1 MRLLFDQGLPTSAAS
16 ILRTAG
22 WDVIHASEAGL
33 NRATDKAVLDF
44 ARKERRVICTLD
56 ADFHAILAISGLNG
70 PSVMR
75 IRREGLRG
83 AELAGLILGLRPTV
97 IAALEAG
104 AVVSVTNRAIRIR
117 RLPVIRKS

>member
-16 ILRTAG
+16 ILRAGG

-33 NRATDKAVLDF
+33 DRATDEAVLEF
-44 ARKERRVICTLD
+44 ARKD
-56 ADFHAILAISGLNG
+56 G
-70 PSVMR
+70 
-75 IRREGLRG
+75 
-83 AELAGLILGLRPTV
+83 
-97 IAALEAG
+97 LEAG